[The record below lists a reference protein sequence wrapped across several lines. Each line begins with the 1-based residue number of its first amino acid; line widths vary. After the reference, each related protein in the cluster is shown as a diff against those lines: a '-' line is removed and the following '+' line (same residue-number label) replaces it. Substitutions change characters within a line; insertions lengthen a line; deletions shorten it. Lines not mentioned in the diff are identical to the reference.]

1 MLDADFKFVSGLLKE
16 RSGLIIGPDKI
27 YLLESRLA
35 PIARKEGLKSVDD
48 LIGQLR
54 NKPNEGL
61 FADVTEAMTTN
72 ESLFFRD
79 KTPFDNLKDHILPSL
94 MESRPPT
101 HKTRVWCAAASTG
114 QEPYSITILLK
125 ENEAKFGKMKCE
137 IIGTDISSQV
147 LQKAKAGIYSQFE
160 IQRGMPIQ
168 LLIKYFEQKDEHWV
182 VKPELK
188 TMVKFREFNL
198 LDDFKVL
205 GKWDVVFCRNVLIY
219 FDQPTKADILN
230 RIAECLAPDGYLV
243 LGAAETVL
251 GISAA
256 FEPIKGRR
264 GLYKRVDAEDKAE
277 QPTAPPLR
285 AAAG

>member
-1 MLDADFKFVSGLLKE
+1 MQDADFKFVSGLLKE

-35 PIARKEGLKSVDD
+35 PIARKEGLKNVDD
-48 LIGQLR
+48 LIAKLR
-54 NKPNEGL
+54 SKPNEGL

-79 KTPFDNLKDHILPSL
+79 KTPFDNLKDHILPSI
-94 MESRPPT
+94 MDSRPPT
-101 HKTRVWCAAASTG
+101 HKTRIWCAAASTG
-114 QEPYSITILLK
+114 QEPYSISMMLK
-125 ENEAKFGKMKCE
+125 ENQHQFGKMKCE
-137 IIGTDISSQV
+137 IVGTDISSQV

-168 LLIKYFEQKDEHWV
+168 LLIKCFEQKDEHWV
-182 VKPELK
+182 VSPELK
-188 TMVKFREFNL
+188 TMINFREFNL
-198 LDDFKVL
+198 LDDFKAL
-205 GKWDVVFCRNVLIY
+205 RKWDVVFCRNVLIY

-230 RIAECLAPDGYLV
+230 RIAECLAPDGFLV

-264 GLYKRVDAEDKAE
+264 GLYKRVDSEGNTEPK
-277 QPTAPPLR
+277 APPLR